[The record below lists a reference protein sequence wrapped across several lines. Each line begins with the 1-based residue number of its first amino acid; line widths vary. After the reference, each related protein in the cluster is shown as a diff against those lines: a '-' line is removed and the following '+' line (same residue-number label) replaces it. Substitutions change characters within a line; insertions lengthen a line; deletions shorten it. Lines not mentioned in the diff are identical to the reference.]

1 MAGPAPSAAAK
12 PQAQKV
18 SEPMP
23 KEPPMDDL
31 DNIDNEDVPF

>member
-1 MAGPAPSAAAK
+1 MAGSAPSAAK
-12 PQAQKV
+12 PQAPKV

-23 KEPPMDDL
+23 KEPAMADDL